1 MSSPHVDDLVR
12 ALRWRGVEVQ
22 TEFPDGSKHVDIC
35 VPALRLFI
43 EVDGSQ
49 HYTNADQFEAD
60 LKRDFYSYK
69 EGYSTKR
76 LSNDLVDHFC
86 EEIAD
91 AIALLVSRHDTSSAS
106 HKESE

>member
-69 EGYSTKR
+69 EGT
-76 LSNDLVDHFC
+76 LQ
-86 EEIAD
+86 
-91 AIALLVSRHDTSSAS
+91 SAS
-106 HKESE
+106 QTISSIISARRLPMLLLCW